1 MGSDK
6 KVSYELPEMR
16 DCTDS
21 MMRLQANPLNHTE
34 DTAAVTI
41 FQETIDTNYQ
51 ATTSTYFR
59 L

>member
-1 MGSDK
+1 
-6 KVSYELPEMR
+6 MR